1 MFFGEYNVLLKYFD
15 RYSLL
20 SNGIWVLT
28 TSVIIVV
35 AIVVSVLLLSRK
47 ERENICDYVLLELKM
62 SVAKGEISEV
72 VYLKR
77 KKLSDNK

>member
-1 MFFGEYNVLLKYFD
+1 MFFGEYNVLLKHFD

-20 SNGIWVLT
+20 SNGIWVLI

-35 AIVVSVLLLSRK
+35 AIVISVLLLSRK

-77 KKLSDNK
+77 KKLTDNK